1 MRQVNIKALLRGA
14 WLAGGTLMLSA
25 AAWAQGSG
33 SGDAAAA
40 GRSRMPLVDGIVS
53 TIAFGLIGILLAILG
68 FKLFDLVIR
77 HNIEHEIFEH
87 KNVAAAVLA
96 GAVVL
101 GVSLIVAATLLS

>member
-1 MRQVNIKALLRGA
+1 MRQVNGKALLRGA
-14 WLAGGTLMLSA
+14 WLTGGMLMLSA

-33 SGDAAAA
+33 GGDAA
-40 GRSRMPLVDGIVS
+40 GRSRMPLVEGIVS

>member
-1 MRQVNIKALLRGA
+1 MLQDNAKALLRAA
-14 WLAGGTLMLSA
+14 WLAGGTLIFSA
-25 AAWAQGSG
+25 GAWAQGS
-33 SGDAAAA
+33 DVVA
-40 GRSRMPLVDGIVS
+40 GRSRMSLTEGMVS
-53 TIAFGLIGILLAILG
+53 TLAFGLIGILLAILG

-96 GAVVL
+96 GAVVI